1 MSKIGIMGGT
11 FNPVHNAHLII
22 AENALEEYGLDK
34 IMFLPNAM
42 PPHKEMDFYISPQAR
57 LELVEAAISDNDK
70 FFLSDFEIAKGG
82 KSYTVDTLNAF
93 KEIYKGDELYFII
106 GGDSLR
112 DFHKWYCPEEIAK
125 LCTFLVYPRE
135 NIDIKEHML
144 ELSKTYDAKIFEI
157 HAPRF
162 DISSSMIRQRI
173 SEGKSIKYLVPQRVL
188 DKIYENK
195 YYIE

>member
-22 AENALEEYGLDK
+22 AENALEEFGLDK

-42 PPHKEMDFYISPQAR
+42 PPHKEMDFYISPDAR
-57 LELVEAAISDNDK
+57 YELVEAAVSDNER
-70 FFLSDFEIAKGG
+70 FFVSDFEIARGG
-82 KSYTVDTLNAF
+82 KSYTVDTLKAF
-93 KEIYKGDELYFII
+93 KEMYKGDELYFII

-112 DFHKWYCPEEIAK
+112 DFNKWYCPEEIAK
-125 LCTFLVYPRE
+125 LCTLLVYPRE
-135 NIDIKEHML
+135 DIDIKEHIL
-144 ELSKTYDAKIFEI
+144 EISKTYDATIFEI
-157 HAPRF
+157 RAPRF

-173 SEGKSIKYLVPQRVL
+173 RDGKTIKYLVPQKVL
-188 DKIYENK
+188 DKIFENK

>member
-1 MSKIGIMGGT
+1 MAKIGIMGGT

-22 AENALEEYGLDK
+22 AENALEEFELDK

-42 PPHKEMDFYISPQAR
+42 PPHKEMDFYISPNAR

-70 FFLSDFEIAKGG
+70 FFVSDFEISKGG
-82 KSYTVDTLNAF
+82 KSYTVDTLKAF
-93 KEIYKGDELYFII
+93 KEKYKGDDLYFII

-112 DFHKWYCPEEIAK
+112 DFNKWYCPEEIAK
-125 LCTFLVYPRE
+125 LCTLLVYPRE
-135 NIDIKEHML
+135 DIDIKEHMSQI
-144 ELSKTYDAKIFEI
+144 SKTYDAKIFEI
-157 HAPRF
+157 NAPRF
-162 DISSSMIRQRI
+162 DISSSMIRQRVKN
-173 SEGKSIKYLVPQRVL
+173 GKTIKYLVPQKVH

>member
-1 MSKIGIMGGT
+1 MSKLGIIGGT

-22 AENALEEYGLDK
+22 AQAALEEYGLDR
-34 IMFLPNAM
+34 IMFLPNYV
-42 PPHKEMDFYISPQAR
+42 PPHKEMDFYISPKAR
-57 LELVEAAISDNDK
+57 LELVGAAISDNDK
-70 FFLSDFEIAKGG
+70 FLLSDFEIAKGG
-82 KSYTVDTLNAF
+82 KSYTVDTLRAF
-93 KEIYKGDELYFII
+93 KEIYSGDDLYFII

-112 DFHKWYCPEEIAK
+112 DFSTWYCPEEIAR
-125 LCTFLVYPRE
+125 LCTLLVYPRDE
-135 NIDIKEHML
+135 VDIKGHM
-144 ELSKTYDAKIFEI
+144 DALCKIYNAQIFEI

-173 SEGKSIKYLVPQRVL
+173 AEGKSIKYLVPQKVH

>member
-42 PPHKEMDFYISPQAR
+42 PPHKEMEFYISPNAR

-70 FFLSDFEIAKGG
+70 FFVSDFEISKGG
-82 KSYTVDTLNAF
+82 KSYTVDTLKAF
-93 KEIYKGDELYFII
+93 KEKYKGDDLYFII

-112 DFHKWYCPEEIAK
+112 DFNKWYCPEEIAR
-125 LCTFLVYPRE
+125 LCTLLVYPRE
-135 NIDIKEHML
+135 DIDIKEHMSQI
-144 ELSKTYDAKIFEI
+144 SKTYDAKIFEI
-157 HAPRF
+157 NAPRF

-173 SEGKSIKYLVPQRVL
+173 REGESIKYLVPQRVL